1 MEEDM
6 EETISKNFIEQ
17 IIEKR
22 YRRRALQE
30 GSYKISTRTKRISS
44 YRTRK
49 IYLIKLWTGSGI
61 WRRFPFPF

>member
-17 IIEKR
+17 IIEKDIEEGHCKKVVTR
-22 YRRRALQE
+22 FPPEPNGYLQ
-30 GSYKISTRTKRISS
+30 
-44 YRTRK
+44 